1 MKHMLQSRSGGY
13 SVPAMEQGPLRD
25 QIVEEFDTMSV
36 QLQRAARYVLD
47 HPNDVA
53 LLSMREQ
60 ARQAGVQPAT
70 MTRLAKHLGLGGY
83 DDMRERY
90 AAAIRGEGTG
100 FASRVGAQV
109 LSQKLKGDRA
119 LAGEMVET
127 IGRQMAELAAPD
139 TLESLAAAAAA
150 LSGARRIFCL
160 GLRSSYPVAWH
171 FHYILSLLGETST
184 FIDGGAGT
192 GIDPMRNM
200 TTSDA
205 LLAVSVQRY
214 TRLTVEA
221 AQYAA
226 ERGIPVIA
234 ITDSSV
240 APLAQ
245 VARHAV
251 LVPTDSPSFF
261 HTMTPAFAVAEILA
275 SLVAGHGGEA
285 ALETLKRTDEQ
296 AAAFSIHLD
305 PRLHTRRP

>member
-1 MKHMLQSRSGGY
+1 
-13 SVPAMEQGPLRD
+13 MEQGPLED
-25 QIVEEFDTMSV
+25 QIVGEFDAMSA

-60 ARQAGVQPAT
+60 ARHAGVQPAT

-83 DDMRERY
+83 EEIRGRY
-90 AAAIRGEGTG
+90 AAIIRGEGTG
-100 FASRVGAQV
+100 FASRAGAQV
-109 LSQKLKGDRA
+109 ANQKLKGDRA
-119 LAGEMVET
+119 LAHEMVESM
-127 IGRQMAELAAPD
+127 GRQMDGLTEPD
-139 TLESLAAAAAA
+139 RLESLGAASAA
-150 LSGARRIFCL
+150 LADARRIFCL

-184 FIDGGAGT
+184 FIDSGAGT
-192 GIDPMRNM
+192 SVDPMRNM
-200 TTSDA
+200 TTEDA
-205 LLAVSVQRY
+205 LLAVSVLPY

-226 ERGIPVIA
+226 SKGISVIA

-245 VARHAV
+245 IARHAV
-251 LVPTDSPSFF
+251 VVPTDSPSFF
-261 HTMTPAFAVAEILA
+261 HTMTPAFAVAEVLA
-275 SLVAGHGGEA
+275 SLVAGHGGTS

-296 AAAFSIHLD
+296 AAAFNIHLD
-305 PRLHTRRP
+305 QRYPVRTA

>member
-1 MKHMLQSRSGGY
+1 
-13 SVPAMEQGPLRD
+13 MEQGPLRD

-36 QLQRAARYVLD
+36 QLQRAARYVLE

-90 AAAIRGEGTG
+90 AAIIRGGGMG
-100 FASRVGAQV
+100 FASRAGAQV
-109 LSQKLKGDRA
+109 VNQKLKGDRT
-119 LAGEMVET
+119 LAREMVES
-127 IGRQMAELAAPD
+127 IGRQLNGLAAPESI
-139 TLESLAAAAAA
+139 ESLAAAAAA
-150 LSGARRIFCL
+150 LADARRIFCL
-160 GLRSSYPVAWH
+160 GLRSSYPIAWH

-184 FIDGGAGT
+184 FIDGGAGAS
-192 GIDPMRNM
+192 IDPMRNM
-200 TTSDA
+200 TMADA
-205 LLAVSVQRY
+205 LLAVSVLPY

-226 ERGIPVIA
+226 SKGISVIA

-240 APLAQ
+240 APLSQ
-245 VARHAV
+245 IARHAV
-251 LVPTDSPSFF
+251 IVPTESPSFF
-261 HTMTPAFAVAEILA
+261 HSMTPAFAVAEILA

-296 AAAFSIHLD
+296 AAAFNIHLAQ
-305 PRLHTRRP
+305 RLPVRKP

>member
-1 MKHMLQSRSGGY
+1 
-13 SVPAMEQGPLRD
+13 MEQGPLRD
-25 QIVEEFDTMSV
+25 QIVGEFDAMST

-47 HPNDVA
+47 HPEDVA

-60 ARQAGVQPAT
+60 ARHAGVQPAT
-70 MTRLAKHLGLGGY
+70 MMRLAKHLGLGGY
-83 DDMRERY
+83 EEMRDRY
-90 AAAIRGEGTG
+90 AAIIRGEGMG
-100 FASRVGAQV
+100 FAGRAGAQV
-109 LSQKLKGDRA
+109 ASQKLNGDRA
-119 LAGEMVET
+119 LAREMVKS
-127 IGRQMAELAAPD
+127 IGRQMDGLAAPD
-139 TLESLAAAAAA
+139 RCESLSAASAA
-150 LSGARRIFCL
+150 LAGARRIFCL

-192 GIDPMRNM
+192 SVDPMRNM
-200 TTSDA
+200 TTADA
-205 LLAVSVQRY
+205 LLAVSVMPY

-226 ERGIPVIA
+226 LNGISVIA

-245 VARHAV
+245 IARHTV
-251 LVPTDSPSFF
+251 VVPTDSPSFF

-296 AAAFSIHLD
+296 AAAFNIHLD
-305 PRLHTRRP
+305 RRFPMKTA